1 MVKGLGG
8 LFIAKGN
15 RTKECLE
22 LMHTDVYGTFV
33 VHTWG
38 KLGGFITS
46 INEYSRFG
54 YVYLVHGKFDAL
66 NTFIEFKVES
76 DNLLSKHIKS
86 LRLDLGGMHSRFD
99 SFLGSMGLFPK
110 FYVHQGLHCKC
121 NNGKK
126 KSNFDRNGKIKDW
139 FFITSHNFLG
149 IYLRDSIIPSLPKRY
164 ISL

>member
-15 RTKECLE
+15 RTKACLE

-66 NTFIEFKVES
+66 NKYIEFKVQLNNQS
-76 DNLLSKHIKS
+76 SKYIKT
-86 LRLDLGGMHSRFD
+86 LQLNRGGVSSKFD
-99 SFLGSMGLFPK
+99 S
-110 FYVHQGLHCKC
+110 
-121 NNGKK
+121 
-126 KSNFDRNGKIKDW
+126 W
-139 FFITSHNFLG
+139 
-149 IYLRDSIIPSLPKRY
+149 IIS
-164 ISL
+164 